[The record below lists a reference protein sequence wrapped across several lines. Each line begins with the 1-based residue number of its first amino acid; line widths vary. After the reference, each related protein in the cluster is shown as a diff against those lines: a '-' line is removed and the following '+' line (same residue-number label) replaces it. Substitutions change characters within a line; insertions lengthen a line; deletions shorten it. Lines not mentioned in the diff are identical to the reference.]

1 MIIALVIRRMPYTIR
16 SATATLQSIP
26 ISTEEASLSLGAGKL
41 KTFLTVTTPM
51 MANGIMSGAVLSWV
65 AIVTELSSA
74 IILYNNKTITLT
86 MSTYAAISRGNDG
99 LACAFAAILTVL
111 TAISLI
117 LYLAVTKSEDIKL

>member
-1 MIIALVIRRMPYTIR
+1 MAMVHVRRR
-16 SATATLQSIP
+16 AQ
-26 ISTEEASLSLGAGKL
+26 LGGHCD
-41 KTFLTVTTPM
+41 
-51 MANGIMSGAVLSWV
+51 GAV
-65 AIVTELSSA
+65 SA

-111 TAISLI
+111 TALSLI